1 MDGDW
6 EGTTAEEPADDTSAN
21 KESAVEM
28 SSESAVQVQIFGKVY
43 QLRGN
48 GDPDRTRRVADLV
61 DRRMGMLADSRV
73 AADSYRIAVLTALEL
88 ADELLVLRDAEE
100 QRQGRAAGESDR
112 LAALLARVDQVS
124 HEDEP
129 EADDRSYYAAAD

>member
-6 EGTTAEEPADDTSAN
+6 EGTTAEEPAGQSAAS
-21 KESAVEM
+21 EERAVEM
-28 SSESAVQVQIFGKVY
+28 TSDSAVRVQIFGKVY
-43 QLRGN
+43 QLRGD

-61 DRRMGMLADSRV
+61 DRKMGILADSRV

-88 ADELLVLRDAEE
+88 ADELLLLRDAEE
-100 QRQGRAAGESDR
+100 QRQGRAAGEIDR

-124 HEDEP
+124 HDDDAEP
-129 EADDRSYYAAAD
+129 EDRSYYAAAD